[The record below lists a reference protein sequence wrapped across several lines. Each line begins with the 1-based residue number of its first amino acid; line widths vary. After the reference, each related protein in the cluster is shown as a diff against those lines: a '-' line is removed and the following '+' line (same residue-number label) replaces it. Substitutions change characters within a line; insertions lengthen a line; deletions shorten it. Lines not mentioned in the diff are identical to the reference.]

1 LRGGGKSSTLR
12 PEAPES
18 GSGGG
23 PWYAPA
29 LRLADPAPAGEG
41 ALLGHEVRTQHFD
54 VDGEPIEG
62 WLSPPPSGRGPGVV
76 VVHDAEGL
84 GEHVRQV
91 CGRLAREG
99 FVALAPD
106 LYRGR
111 GAEPPHEAAPPAR
124 TLETSRAVRDLRGAV
139 AVLLG
144 HEAVEGSR
152 VGVLGLGMG
161 GALAL
166 AAAEGEER
174 IGAVVD
180 LYGDHAGVRVDPS
193 RIHAAVLGLFAEK
206 DAVAPPPRALA
217 LQEELRGAGVRAEIV
232 IYDECGHAFLDDT
245 RPELYHPE
253 AAPRAWRAVLGF
265 LRAELR

>member
-1 LRGGGKSSTLR
+1 V
-12 PEAPES
+12 
-18 GSGGG
+18 
-23 PWYAPA
+23 
-29 LRLADPAPAGEG
+29 
-41 ALLGHEVRTQHFD
+41 GHAIRMQSFE
-54 VDGEPIEG
+54 VDGEPIAAC
-62 WLSPPPSGRGPGVV
+62 LAAPASGRGPGVV

-84 GEHVRQV
+84 GEHVQQV

-111 GAEPPHEAAPPAR
+111 RAESPQEAADLAR
-124 TLETSRAVRDLRGAV
+124 ALEVPRVLRDLRAAV
-139 AVLLG
+139 EVLLG
-144 HEAVEGSR
+144 HEAVDGSR
-152 VGVLGLGMG
+152 VGALGLGTG

-174 IGAVVD
+174 IGAVAD
-180 LYGDHAGVRVDPS
+180 LYGDHAGVGVDPS
-193 RIHAAVLGLFAEK
+193 RIRVPVLGLFAAK
-206 DAVAPPPRALA
+206 DAAAPPPRALA

-232 IYDECGHAFLDDT
+232 IFDECDHAFLDDT

-253 AAPRAWRAVLGF
+253 AAARAWRALLGF